1 MDYSQTRAVS
11 PDDRL
16 MAAIRIIVRQEL
28 ATVLTSP
35 EPKDRLL
42 TVAEAASFLR
52 LAVPT
57 IYGLVQRNQI
67 PYIKKT
73 KRLYFSERKLNEWLE
88 KGENDGPAGIE
99 RAVDTYLTLRKSSR
113 KRCQ

>member
-1 MDYSQTRAVS
+1 MDFSQTRAVS
-11 PDDRL
+11 PDERL

-42 TVAEAASFLR
+42 TVAEAATLLR

-67 PYIKKT
+67 PYDLYYINKT
-73 KRLYFSERKLNEWLE
+73 TWL
-88 KGENDGPAGIE
+88 
-99 RAVDTYLTLRKSSR
+99 
-113 KRCQ
+113 

>member
-1 MDYSQTRAVS
+1 MEYLQTRQGS

-16 MAAIRIIVRQEL
+16 MASIRMIVRQEL
-28 ATVLTSP
+28 ANVFPSETR
-35 EPKDRLL
+35 DRLL
-42 TVAEAASFLR
+42 TVTEAAMLLR

-73 KRLYFSERKLNEWLE
+73 KLLYFSERKLNEWLE
-88 KGENDGPAGIE
+88 KGENNGPAE
-99 RAVDTYLTLRKSSR
+99 VEKAVDTYLSLRKSSR
-113 KRCQ
+113 KKIH